1 MYTEE
6 PTKKGLK
13 QREKEEQRFVEN
25 WTWEEILDGAGPW
38 TQPGEYRLSKEEI
51 EAAKAEQR
59 YYEEKYRGDR
69 TLPWRQLLAFAKL
82 EWASSQDVLSQLYV
96 PDLQCVSTAQCIL
109 CLLPALALRCV
120 SPAQYHQFRHHA
132 PGLQCTSRVQSFRQ
146 QYPVQS
152 FRRQYPVQSFRVQYP
167 VQSFRRRYPV
177 QSFLRQYPVQS
188 FRQQYPVQSFRRR
201 PGAPAKVPSPGAPA
215 KVPSPGAPAKV
226 PSPGSPAKV
235 PSSGSPATVPSPGSP
250 VTVPSPWS
258 PATVPSPG
266 SPAMSHGSAL
276 QRRRE
281 QCKDGGRRPEPEPP
295 PREVEEVK
303 EEMVN
308 IVKKKVVKR
317 VIESVSQVG
326 IKSEVREVE
335 PVVKMDTRFF
345 GELLAEVYRKNCDI
359 HTCISEHVAK
369 IRGRKHLLDP
379 SNDYKVERE
388 DIEALIPKGASELT
402 KQQLRYLLQTR
413 MTADKTMRL
422 LLTTFSS
429 LREELIHMSE
439 DLRRLESEKESL
451 ERDLSFKADQA
462 EQYDRLLEAIRE
474 NNRQLQIS
482 LKETSSSQRT
492 LETQLL
498 SSRTT
503 DSNRD
508 FRIKELEGSYRAL
521 EKENEMLK
529 QKLAGQCSSSTI
541 QMNTEELSRQY
552 SEQLAALRQEKDKEL
567 QSLRTQ
573 LTRITTE
580 YTTERSG
587 DKSLHLRI
595 TQLLTTLEQREV
607 VIKRQEEEI
616 WRLQQEKKRDSSKNV
631 TTTTITKRYRNQYP
645 LLGLLT
651 DDYNSTSPVK
661 DTKTIVIE
669 SRTGEMIKQE

>member
-1 MYTEE
+1 MSIQNTPTSSRTVSVSSDPATTVLSPGQYIDGYRTMSVSSAPVQYGIGNGYDTVRYLMPVQQAIPQQQMQYVLVNQPPQVMQQMVSPVYLQNIQRVRVNSLEE
-6 PTKKGLK
+6 SDIY
-13 QREKEEQRFVEN
+13 REQIVEN
-25 WTWEEILDGAGPW
+25 VNGKTPSVFS
-38 TQPGEYRLSKEEI
+38 QM
-51 EAAKAEQR
+51 
-59 YYEEKYRGDR
+59 
-69 TLPWRQLLAFAKL
+69 
-82 EWASSQDVLSQLYV
+82 SSPIKS
-96 PDLQCVSTAQCIL
+96 
-109 CLLPALALRCV
+109 
-120 SPAQYHQFRHHA
+120 
-132 PGLQCTSRVQSFRQ
+132 
-146 QYPVQS
+146 
-152 FRRQYPVQSFRVQYP
+152 
-167 VQSFRRRYPV
+167 
-177 QSFLRQYPVQS
+177 
-188 FRQQYPVQSFRRR
+188 
-201 PGAPAKVPSPGAPA
+201 
-215 KVPSPGAPAKV
+215 
-226 PSPGSPAKV
+226 
-235 PSSGSPATVPSPGSP
+235 
-250 VTVPSPWS
+250 
-258 PATVPSPG
+258 
-266 SPAMSHGSAL
+266 
-276 QRRRE
+276 
-281 QCKDGGRRPEPEPP
+281 PEPSVEEEEE
-295 PREVEEVK
+295 EVEEVK

-308 IVKKKVVKR
+308 IVKEQVVKR

-326 IKSEVREVE
+326 IQSEMREVE

-429 LREELIHMSE
+429 LREELIHMTE

-462 EQYDRLLEAIRE
+462 EQYDRLLEALRE

-492 LETQLL
+492 LETQLM
-498 SSRTT
+498 SSHTT

-529 QKLAGQCSSSTI
+529 QKLAGQYSSSTI

-573 LTRITTE
+573 LMRITTE

-587 DKSLHLRI
+587 DKSLQLRI

-616 WRLQQEKKRDSSKNV
+616 WRLQQEKRDSSKNV

-669 SRTGEMIKQE
+669 SRTGEMIKQG

>member
-1 MYTEE
+1 MIVDYRKRRTEHA
-6 PTKKGLK
+6 PFL
-13 QREKEEQRFVEN
+13 
-25 WTWEEILDGAGPW
+25 IDGAVVQKIESIKILGVVKRARQRLIPPQETEKIW
-38 TQPGEYRLSKEEI
+38 HGSSDPQKVLQLHHREHPGNCSASDCKVLHRVVRTTQYITG
-51 EAAKAEQR
+51 
-59 YYEEKYRGDR
+59 
-69 TLPWRQLLAFAKL
+69 AKL
-82 EWASSQDVLSQLYV
+82 PDIQDLY
-96 PDLQCVSTAQCIL
+96 Q
-109 CLLPALALRCV
+109 
-120 SPAQYHQFRHHA
+120 
-132 PGLQCTSRVQSFRQ
+132 
-146 QYPVQS
+146 
-152 FRRQYPVQSFRVQYP
+152 
-167 VQSFRRRYPV
+167 
-177 QSFLRQYPVQS
+177 
-188 FRQQYPVQSFRRR
+188 
-201 PGAPAKVPSPGAPA
+201 
-215 KVPSPGAPAKV
+215 
-226 PSPGSPAKV
+226 
-235 PSSGSPATVPSPGSP
+235 
-250 VTVPSPWS
+250 
-258 PATVPSPG
+258 
-266 SPAMSHGSAL
+266 
-276 QRRRE
+276 E
-281 QCKDGGRRPEPEPP
+281 
-295 PREVEEVK
+295 

-308 IVKKKVVKR
+308 IIKENVVKR

-326 IKSEVREVE
+326 IKSEVREVV

-379 SNDYKVERE
+379 SNDYKVKRE

-567 QSLRTQ
+567 QSLRSQ

-607 VIKRQEEEI
+607 VIKHQEEDI

-669 SRTGEMIKQE
+669 SRTGEMIKQEIITTP

>member
-1 MYTEE
+1 MSIQNTSTTYRTVSVSSDADTTVLSPGQYIDGYRTMSVSSAPVQYGIGNGYDTVRYLMPVQQASQQQQMQYVLVNQPPQVMQQMVSPVYLQNIQRVRVNSLEE
-6 PTKKGLK
+6 SDIYRK
-13 QREKEEQRFVEN
+13 QIVEN
-25 WTWEEILDGAGPW
+25 VNGKTPSVFS
-38 TQPGEYRLSKEEI
+38 QM
-51 EAAKAEQR
+51 
-59 YYEEKYRGDR
+59 
-69 TLPWRQLLAFAKL
+69 
-82 EWASSQDVLSQLYV
+82 SSSIK
-96 PDLQCVSTAQCIL
+96 S
-109 CLLPALALRCV
+109 
-120 SPAQYHQFRHHA
+120 
-132 PGLQCTSRVQSFRQ
+132 
-146 QYPVQS
+146 
-152 FRRQYPVQSFRVQYP
+152 
-167 VQSFRRRYPV
+167 
-177 QSFLRQYPVQS
+177 
-188 FRQQYPVQSFRRR
+188 
-201 PGAPAKVPSPGAPA
+201 
-215 KVPSPGAPAKV
+215 
-226 PSPGSPAKV
+226 
-235 PSSGSPATVPSPGSP
+235 
-250 VTVPSPWS
+250 
-258 PATVPSPG
+258 
-266 SPAMSHGSAL
+266 
-276 QRRRE
+276 
-281 QCKDGGRRPEPEPP
+281 PEPSVEEEE
-295 PREVEEVK
+295 REVEEVK
-303 EEMVN
+303 EELVN
-308 IVKKKVVKR
+308 IVKENVVKR
-317 VIESVSQVG
+317 VIKSVSQVG
-326 IKSEVREVE
+326 IKSEVREVV

-379 SNDYKVERE
+379 SNDYKVKRE

-521 EKENEMLK
+521 EKESEMLK
-529 QKLAGQCSSSTI
+529 QKLAGQCSNSTI

-567 QSLRTQ
+567 QSLRSQ

-607 VIKRQEEEI
+607 VIKRQEEDI
-616 WRLQQEKKRDSSKNV
+616 RRLQQEKKRDSSKNV

-669 SRTGEMIKQE
+669 SRTGEMIKQEIITSP

>member
-1 MYTEE
+1 M
-6 PTKKGLK
+6 
-13 QREKEEQRFVEN
+13 Q
-25 WTWEEILDGAGPW
+25 
-38 TQPGEYRLSKEEI
+38 
-51 EAAKAEQR
+51 
-59 YYEEKYRGDR
+59 
-69 TLPWRQLLAFAKL
+69 
-82 EWASSQDVLSQLYV
+82 
-96 PDLQCVSTAQCIL
+96 
-109 CLLPALALRCV
+109 
-120 SPAQYHQFRHHA
+120 
-132 PGLQCTSRVQSFRQ
+132 
-146 QYPVQS
+146 
-152 FRRQYPVQSFRVQYP
+152 
-167 VQSFRRRYPV
+167 
-177 QSFLRQYPVQS
+177 
-188 FRQQYPVQSFRRR
+188 
-201 PGAPAKVPSPGAPA
+201 
-215 KVPSPGAPAKV
+215 
-226 PSPGSPAKV
+226 
-235 PSSGSPATVPSPGSP
+235 
-250 VTVPSPWS
+250 
-258 PATVPSPG
+258 
-266 SPAMSHGSAL
+266 
-276 QRRRE
+276 
-281 QCKDGGRRPEPEPP
+281 
-295 PREVEEVK
+295 VK
-303 EEMVN
+303 
-308 IVKKKVVKR
+308 
-317 VIESVSQVG
+317 
-326 IKSEVREVE
+326 
-335 PVVKMDTRFF
+335 
-345 GELLAEVYRKNCDI
+345 
-359 HTCISEHVAK
+359 
-369 IRGRKHLLDP
+369 
-379 SNDYKVERE
+379 RE

-474 NNRQLQIS
+474 SNRQLQIS
-482 LKETSSSQRT
+482 LKETSSSQRY

-567 QSLRTQ
+567 QSLRSQ

-607 VIKRQEEEI
+607 VIKHQEEDI

-651 DDYNSTSPVK
+651 DDYNSTSPIK

-669 SRTGEMIKQE
+669 SRTGEMIKQVEHCFSLLCTGMNNKKTLTPPPACFPLPVPRPRGSQGGGGRGSAPLYMGWVVLTKWGLLGQEASLWLGWGASNTQQPNML

>member
-1 MYTEE
+1 AEF
-6 PTKKGLK
+6 L
-13 QREKEEQRFVEN
+13 
-25 WTWEEILDGAGPW
+25 
-38 TQPGEYRLSKEEI
+38 QP
-51 EAAKAEQR
+51 
-59 YYEEKYRGDR
+59 
-69 TLPWRQLLAFAKL
+69 P
-82 EWASSQDVLSQLYV
+82 
-96 PDLQCVSTAQCIL
+96 
-109 CLLPALALRCV
+109 
-120 SPAQYHQFRHHA
+120 
-132 PGLQCTSRVQSFRQ
+132 
-146 QYPVQS
+146 
-152 FRRQYPVQSFRVQYP
+152 
-167 VQSFRRRYPV
+167 
-177 QSFLRQYPVQS
+177 
-188 FRQQYPVQSFRRR
+188 
-201 PGAPAKVPSPGAPA
+201 
-215 KVPSPGAPAKV
+215 
-226 PSPGSPAKV
+226 
-235 PSSGSPATVPSPGSP
+235 
-250 VTVPSPWS
+250 
-258 PATVPSPG
+258 
-266 SPAMSHGSAL
+266 
-276 QRRRE
+276 
-281 QCKDGGRRPEPEPP
+281 
-295 PREVEEVK
+295 EVEEALLRLLHDAMLDRRSHARTHYLAKVSTWVEFILRTRSK
-303 EEMVN
+303 MSIQNTSTSYRTVSVSSDPATTVLSPGQYIDGYRTMSVSSAPVQYGIGNGYDTVRYLMPVQQASQQQQVQYVLVNQAPQVMQQMVSPVYLQNIQRVRVNSLEESDIYREQIVENVN
-308 IVKKKVVKR
+308 GKTPSVFSQMSSSIKSPEPSENVVKR

-326 IKSEVREVE
+326 IKSEVREVV

-379 SNDYKVERE
+379 SNDYKVKRE

-567 QSLRTQ
+567 QSLRSQ

-607 VIKRQEEEI
+607 VIKRQEEVRGHSY
-616 WRLQQEKKRDSSKNV
+616 W
-631 TTTTITKRYRNQYP
+631 NQYP

-669 SRTGEMIKQE
+669 SRTGEMIKQVE

>member
-1 MYTEE
+1 MSIQNTSTSYRTVSVSSDPATTVLSPGQYIDGYRTMSVSSAPVQYGIGNGYDTVRYLMPVQQAIQQQQMQYVLVNQPPQVMQQMVSPVYLQNIQRVRVNSSEE
-6 PTKKGLK
+6 SDIY
-13 QREKEEQRFVEN
+13 REQIVEN
-25 WTWEEILDGAGPW
+25 VNGKTPSVFSQMSSSIKSPEPSVEEEEEEEEEEEGQNIWNLVINSSSIDAILLFHAMMMVGMSLSFACD
-38 TQPGEYRLSKEEI
+38 RLMSKI
-51 EAAKAEQR
+51 
-59 YYEEKYRGDR
+59 
-69 TLPWRQLLAFAKL
+69 QL
-82 EWASSQDVLSQLYV
+82 
-96 PDLQCVSTAQCIL
+96 
-109 CLLPALALRCV
+109 
-120 SPAQYHQFRHHA
+120 
-132 PGLQCTSRVQSFRQ
+132 
-146 QYPVQS
+146 
-152 FRRQYPVQSFRVQYP
+152 
-167 VQSFRRRYPV
+167 
-177 QSFLRQYPVQS
+177 
-188 FRQQYPVQSFRRR
+188 
-201 PGAPAKVPSPGAPA
+201 VPSLFP
-215 KVPSPGAPAKV
+215 
-226 PSPGSPAKV
+226 
-235 PSSGSPATVPSPGSP
+235 
-250 VTVPSPWS
+250 
-258 PATVPSPG
+258 
-266 SPAMSHGSAL
+266 
-276 QRRRE
+276 QE
-281 QCKDGGRRPEPEPP
+281 
-295 PREVEEVK
+295 

-308 IVKKKVVKR
+308 IVKENVVKR

-326 IKSEVREVE
+326 IKSEVREVV

-379 SNDYKVERE
+379 SNDYKVKRE

-567 QSLRTQ
+567 QSLRSQ

-607 VIKRQEEEI
+607 VIKHQEEDI

-651 DDYNSTSPVK
+651 DDYNSTSPIK

-669 SRTGEMIKQE
+669 SRTGEMIKQEIITTP